1 MALLLKDKNSS
12 YLREIEPDVFPLG
25 VAHIKIFLENYYEFL
40 ALTDVEL
47 TTMKGLEVKL
57 PMAPTKS
64 QQEFKKYVDGEIFL
78 KPFGMVFSGSD
89 TKGKLK
95 KFLFKVSEIERYTSA
110 QYTNFIVRM
119 NNCKRNNEGDKK
131 ELKKVINWYSEVRKA
146 IHSVV
151 QRLIS
156 E

>member
-1 MALLLKDKNSS
+1 
-12 YLREIEPDVFPLG
+12 
-25 VAHIKIFLENYYEFL
+25 
-40 ALTDVEL
+40 
-47 TTMKGLEVKL
+47 
-57 PMAPTKS
+57 
-64 QQEFKKYVDGEIFL
+64 
-78 KPFGMVFSGSD
+78 MVFSGRD
-89 TKGKLK
+89 TKGKPK

-146 IHSVV
+146 IHSAV